1 MILRIVKMTFQSDKL
16 AAFHALFD
24 QHKNKIR
31 HSPGCHRLELHAD
44 AKADNVRYTYSY
56 WEDEASLNAYR
67 YSDLFGEVWPKT
79 KQLFAD
85 RPEAFSLQFL
95 ERID

>member
-56 WEDEASLNAYR
+56 WEDEASLRPNF
-67 YSDLFGEVWPKT
+67 S
-79 KQLFAD
+79 KQLTVSIRVQTCFV
-85 RPEAFSLQFL
+85 L
-95 ERID
+95 